1 VERPP
6 SSSSALLY
14 ASVPCAPPRSA
25 PVAVALLPQLATASA
40 HVRLR
45 SSPSYAQHRAIGRPA
60 LQEASVRYIH
70 HRGVT
75 STSNLQPFP
84 SPAATTVTS
93 ASTLRCSPT
102 IPLAAST
109 ASPRHHHCSPPLG
122 LCRRGQPDSGEHCLF
137 RPRNPAPP
145 LWLAC
150 SPATPPPTTC
160 RWSAGFYRQAVDA
173 DGGEYLPCFCL
184 GPKARDGQG
193 PLRSD
198 GTSHCRSS
206 PSAQC
211 RFVISLRIIHFK
223 FKFSLNL

>member
-40 HVRLR
+40 HVRPR

-122 LCRRGQPDSGEHCLF
+122 LCRRGQSDSGEHCLF

-145 LWLAC
+145 LVAGLLPGHSTADHVPLVGRILPASRGRRWGRIPPLFLPRAE
-150 SPATPPPTTC
+150 SP
-160 RWSAGFYRQAVDA
+160 RW
-173 DGGEYLPCFCL
+173 
-184 GPKARDGQG
+184 ARPSPIGWDE
-193 PLRSD
+193 PL
-198 GTSHCRSS
+198 
-206 PSAQC
+206 
-211 RFVISLRIIHFK
+211 
-223 FKFSLNL
+223 